1 METKYIIIIVVSV
14 LFLILLLIWLIP
26 YLNVRSSLKK
36 LDAQLKRRCEIL
48 PPFMEMVYD
57 SVLQGQSTL
66 AAVTTLREEIS
77 KMTPNQEYF
86 TKNATLSD
94 EIARLMFTV
103 NNYPELKI
111 KENFESMHNELN
123 TLETTIE
130 EKRKKYNEKVKAYNS
145 KMIKLPYKLFRVK
158 LKDLYETKYD
168 RFENKY

>member
-1 METKYIIIIVVSV
+1 METKYIIIIAVV
-14 LFLILLLIWLIP
+14 LILLVILLIWLIP
-26 YLNVRSSLKK
+26 FLKVRSALKK
-36 LDAQLKRRCEIL
+36 LDLQLKRRCEIL
-48 PPFMEMVYD
+48 PTFMEMVYD

-66 AAVTTLREEIS
+66 ASITTLREELV

-86 TKNATLSD
+86 TKNAQLSE

-111 KENFESMHNELN
+111 KPNFESMHNELN
-123 TLETTIE
+123 VLEKTIE
-130 EKRKKYNEKVKAYNS
+130 EQRKKYNEKVKEYNS
-145 KMIKLPYKLFRVK
+145 KMVKLPYKLFKAK